1 MGMLIYTNKFSIQQS
16 NLTSFAMLPAA
27 LRAFQY
33 VCSSVL
39 SCVRASAAAGGCSSY
54 CTTKMTGKEF
64 MQQALSKICELPC
77 FINWLTGV
85 TTVSPPLPR
94 ATTTAHKCMR
104 KRTRTCIHT
113 YTHTHTHSLTNKR
126 TATHPH
132 AHTHNHLP
140 AHPPTHPPTI
150 SLSLSL
156 MHTHTYT
163 QTTNHVQLR
172 TGCLSILMLLTP
184 LAEVTP

>member
-1 MGMLIYTNKFSIQQS
+1 MGMLIYTDKLSIQQS

-64 MQQALSKICELPC
+64 VQQVLSKICELPC
-77 FINWLTGV
+77 FISSLTGV

-94 ATTTAHKCMR
+94 ATPTAHKCMR
-104 KRTRTCIHT
+104 ERTRTCIHT
-113 YTHTHTHSLTNKR
+113 YIHTHTHAPTNKR
-126 TATHPH
+126 TATYPH

-140 AHPPTHPPTI
+140 TPPPTHPP

-156 MHTHTYT
+156 SRTHTHTHTQPIIHTQYT
-163 QTTNHVQLR
+163 NCIQAH
-172 TGCLSILMLLTP
+172 CDIHSLLC
-184 LAEVTP
+184 ECC